1 MTVEELKKRYKVIE
15 VKRINDDIGSVDLY
29 HDEEKSNYLH
39 IKLLFAYNKL
49 YYTGDFGTYVFGKNI
64 CNIFHFFKGERINES
79 YWQEKC
85 EAASD
90 PIIPNEV
97 DLEKVE
103 EAVRD
108 YLEENEIEIT
118 DDIEKEIS
126 DCFCYIDSNV
136 YRAYDKVEELFSSLN
151 LSYGGETVE
160 DIVRAGQSYHGRFIY
175 ACEVIQWVSNNLDEW
190 LGENK
195 NGSTRV

>member
-1 MTVEELKKRYKVIE
+1 MTVEELKQRYKVIE
-15 VKRINDDIGSVDLY
+15 AKRINDDIVSVDLY
-29 HDEEKSNYLH
+29 HDEEKSSYLH

-49 YYTGDFGTYVFGKNI
+49 YYTGDFGTYVFGEDI
-64 CNIFHFFKGERINES
+64 QNIFNFFKGERINEG

-85 EAASD
+85 EAAGD
-90 PIIPNEV
+90 PIIPDEV

-103 EAVRD
+103 EAIRD

-118 DDIEKEIS
+118 DDIDQKIF
-126 DCFCYIDSNV
+126 DCFCYMDSNA
-136 YRAYDKVEELFSSLN
+136 YRAYDKVEELFITLD
-151 LSYGGETVE
+151 LFYDDEMVG
-160 DIVRAGQSYHGRFIY
+160 DIIRAGRGYHGRFIY

-195 NGSTRV
+195 NGTSV

>member
-1 MTVEELKKRYKVIE
+1 MTVEELKNRYKVIE
-15 VKRINDDIGSVDLY
+15 AKRINADIVSVDLF

-39 IKLLFAYNKL
+39 IKLLFAYGKL
-49 YYTGDFGTYVFGKNI
+49 YYTGDFGTYVFGENI
-64 CNIFHFFKGERINES
+64 CNIFNFFKGERINKG

-90 PIIPNEV
+90 PIIPDEV

-126 DCFCYIDSNV
+126 DCFYHMDSNA
-136 YRAYDKVEELFSSLN
+136 YRAYDKVEELFRSLD
-151 LSYGGETVE
+151 LFYYRVG
-160 DIVRAGQSYHGRFIY
+160 DIIGSGQGYHGRFIY

-190 LGENK
+190 LGENE
-195 NGSTRV
+195 NGRTSV

>member
-1 MTVEELKKRYKVIE
+1 MTVEKLKQRYKVIE
-15 VKRINDDIGSVDLY
+15 AKRINDDIVSIDLY

-49 YYTGDFGTYVFGKNI
+49 YYTGDFGTYVFGKDI
-64 CNIFHFFKGERINES
+64 QNIFNFFKGVRFDER

-90 PIIPNEV
+90 PIIPDEV

-108 YLEENEIEIT
+108 YLE
-118 DDIEKEIS
+118 
-126 DCFCYIDSNV
+126 
-136 YRAYDKVEELFSSLN
+136 A
-151 LSYGGETVE
+151 
-160 DIVRAGQSYHGRFIY
+160 RFIY
-175 ACEVIQWVSNNLDEW
+175 ACEVIQWVSNNLEEW

-195 NGSTRV
+195 NGTRV

>member
-1 MTVEELKKRYKVIE
+1 MTVEELKQRYKVIE
-15 VKRINDDIGSVDLY
+15 AKRINDDIVSVDLY
-29 HDEEKSNYLH
+29 HDEEKSIYLH

-49 YYTGDFGTYVFGKNI
+49 YYTGDFGTYVFGKDI
-64 CNIFHFFKGERINES
+64 QNIFNFFKGERINAS

-90 PIIPNEV
+90 PIIPDEV

-103 EAVRD
+103 KEVRD

-126 DCFCYIDSNV
+126 DCFYYMDSNA
-136 YRAYDKVEELFSSLN
+136 YRAYDKVEELLSSLD
-151 LSYGGETVE
+151 LSYDSERVGY
-160 DIVRAGQSYHGRFIY
+160 IIRAGQGYHGRFIY

-195 NGSTRV
+195 NGTSV

>member
-1 MTVEELKKRYKVIE
+1 MTVEELKQRYKVIE
-15 VKRINDDIGSVDLY
+15 TKRINDDIVSVDLY

-49 YYTGDFGTYVFGKNI
+49 HYTGDFGTYVFGENI
-64 CNIFHFFKGERINES
+64 VNIFNFFKGERINEG

-85 EAASD
+85 EAASS
-90 PIIPNEV
+90 PIIPDEV

-103 EAVRD
+103 AAVRD
-108 YLEENEIEIT
+108 YLKENEIEIT
-118 DDIEKEIS
+118 NDIEEEIS
-126 DCFCYIDSNV
+126 LSFYYMDSNA
-136 YRAYDKVEELFSSLN
+136 YRAYDKIEELLSSLD
-151 LSYGGETVE
+151 LFYDSEMVG
-160 DIVRAGQSYHGRFIY
+160 DIIRAGHFYHGRFIY

-195 NGSTRV
+195 NGRSV

>member
-1 MTVEELKKRYKVIE
+1 MTREEFVERYKVIDIE
-15 VKRINDDIGSVDLY
+15 KQGNILTVKLYISENRDDKTYFVRLI
-29 HDEEKSNYLH
+29 
-39 IKLLFAYNKL
+39 FADNKL
-49 YYTGDFGTYVFGKNI
+49 FYSGDMGTYVFGENI
-64 CNIFHFFKGERINES
+64 CNIFNFFKGERFNEG

-85 EAASD
+85 EAASE

-118 DDIEKEIS
+118 DDIEEEIS
-126 DCFCYIDSNV
+126 DCFYCMDSNA
-136 YRAYDKVEELFSSLN
+136 YRAYDKVEELFRSLDFFYD
-151 LSYGGETVE
+151 SEMVGG
-160 DIVRAGQSYHGRFIY
+160 IIRAGQGYHGRFIY

-195 NGSTRV
+195 NGRSV

>member
-1 MTVEELKKRYKVIE
+1 MTVEELKNRYKVIE
-15 VKRINDDIGSVDLY
+15 AKRINDDIVSVDLY

-39 IKLLFAYNKL
+39 IKLLFAYGKL
-49 YYTGDFGTYVFGKNI
+49 YYTGDFGTYVFGTNI
-64 CNIFHFFKGERINES
+64 QNIFNFFKGVRFDEE

-85 EAASD
+85 EAESD
-90 PIIPNEV
+90 PIIPDEV

-103 EAVRD
+103 ETIRD

-126 DCFCYIDSNV
+126 DCFCYIDSNA
-136 YRAYDKVEELFSSLN
+136 YRAYDKVEKLFSSLD
-151 LSYGGETVE
+151 LSYDSEMVGG
-160 DIVRAGQSYHGRFIY
+160 IIRAGQGYHGRFIY

-195 NGSTRV
+195 NGRSV

>member
-1 MTVEELKKRYKVIE
+1 MTVEELKNRYKVIE
-15 VKRINDDIGSVDLY
+15 AKRINDDIVSVDLY

-39 IKLLFAYNKL
+39 IKLLFAYGKL
-49 YYTGDFGTYVFGKNI
+49 YYTGDFGTYVFGENI
-64 CNIFHFFKGERINES
+64 CNIFNFFKGERINKG

-90 PIIPNEV
+90 PIIPDEV
-97 DLEKVE
+97 DLDKVE

-108 YLEENEIEIT
+108 YLEENKIEIT
-118 DDIEKEIS
+118 DDIEEEIS
-126 DCFCYIDSNV
+126 DCFYHMDSNA
-136 YRAYDKVEELFSSLN
+136 YRAYDKVEELFRSLD
-151 LSYGGETVE
+151 LFYYSVG
-160 DIVRAGQSYHGRFIY
+160 DIIRAGQGYHGRFIY

-195 NGSTRV
+195 NGRTSV

>member
-1 MTVEELKKRYKVIE
+1 MTVEELKQRYKVIE
-15 VKRINDDIGSVDLY
+15 AKRINDDIVSVDLY
-29 HDEEKSNYLH
+29 HDEEKSIYLH

-49 YYTGDFGTYVFGKNI
+49 YYTGDFGTYVFGKDI
-64 CNIFHFFKGERINES
+64 QNIFNFFKGERINAS

-90 PIIPNEV
+90 PIIPDEV

-103 EAVRD
+103 KEVRD

-126 DCFCYIDSNV
+126 DYFYYMDSNA
-136 YRAYDKVEELFSSLN
+136 YRAYDKVEELLSSLD
-151 LSYGGETVE
+151 LSYDSERVGY
-160 DIVRAGQSYHGRFIY
+160 IIRAGQGYHGRFIY

-195 NGSTRV
+195 NGTSV

>member
-1 MTVEELKKRYKVIE
+1 MTVEELKNRYKVIE
-15 VKRINDDIGSVDLY
+15 AKRINDDIVSVDLY

-64 CNIFHFFKGERINES
+64 CNIFRFFKGERINKS

-90 PIIPNEV
+90 PIIPDEV

-103 EAVRD
+103 EAIRD

-126 DCFCYIDSNV
+126 DCFCYIDSNA
-136 YRAYDKVEELFSSLN
+136 YRAYDKVEELFSSLD

-160 DIVRAGQSYHGRFIY
+160 DIIRAGQGYSGRFIY

-195 NGSTRV
+195 NGTSV

>member
-1 MTVEELKKRYKVIE
+1 MTVEELKNRYKVIE
-15 VKRINDDIGSVDLY
+15 AKRINDDIVSVDLY
-29 HDEEKSNYLH
+29 HDEEKLNYLH

-49 YYTGDFGTYVFGKNI
+49 YYTGDFGTYVFGEVI
-64 CNIFHFFKGERINES
+64 QNIFNFFKGERINKS

-90 PIIPNEV
+90 PIIPDEV

-103 EAVRD
+103 EAIRD

-126 DCFCYIDSNV
+126 DCFCYIDSNA
-136 YRAYDKVEELFSSLN
+136 YRAYDKVEELFSSLD

-160 DIVRAGQSYHGRFIY
+160 NIIRAGQGYHGRFIY

-190 LGENK
+190 LGENE
-195 NGSTRV
+195 NGRTSV

>member
-15 VKRINDDIGSVDLY
+15 VKRINDDIVSVDLY

-39 IKLLFAYNKL
+39 IKLLFAYGKL
-49 YYTGDFGTYVFGKNI
+49 YYTGDFGTYVFGKDI
-64 CNIFHFFKGERINES
+64 QNIFNFFKGVRFNEG
-79 YWQEKC
+79 YWQGKC

-90 PIIPNEV
+90 PIIPDGV
-97 DLEKVE
+97 DLDKVE

-108 YLEENEIEIT
+108 YLKDNEIEIT
-118 DDIEKEIS
+118 DDIEEEIS
-126 DCFCYIDSNV
+126 HCFYYMDSNA
-136 YRAYDKVEELFSSLN
+136 YRAYDKVEELFSSLD
-151 LSYGGETVE
+151 LFYDFEMVGG
-160 DIVRAGQSYHGRFIY
+160 IIRAGQGYHGRFIY

-195 NGSTRV
+195 NGRSV

>member
-1 MTVEELKKRYKVIE
+1 MTVEELKNRYKVIE
-15 VKRINDDIGSVDLY
+15 AKRINDDIVSVDLY

-39 IKLLFAYNKL
+39 IKLLFAYGKL
-49 YYTGDFGTYVFGKNI
+49 YYTGDFGTYVFGTNI
-64 CNIFHFFKGERINES
+64 QNIFNFFKGVRFDEE

-85 EAASD
+85 EAESD
-90 PIIPNEV
+90 PIIPDEV

-103 EAVRD
+103 ETIRD

-126 DCFCYIDSNV
+126 DCVCYIDSNA
-136 YRAYDKVEELFSSLN
+136 YRAYDKVEELFRSLD
-151 LSYGGETVE
+151 LFYYRVG
-160 DIVRAGQSYHGRFIY
+160 DIIRAGQGYHGRFIY

-195 NGSTRV
+195 NGRSV

>member
-15 VKRINDDIGSVDLY
+15 VKRINDDIVSVDLY
-29 HDEEKSNYLH
+29 HDEEKSEYLH
-39 IKLLFAYNKL
+39 IKLLFAYGKL
-49 YYTGDFGTYVFGKNI
+49 YYTGDFGTYVFGENI
-64 CNIFHFFKGERINES
+64 CNIFNFFKGERFNEG

-85 EAASD
+85 EAASE

-118 DDIEKEIS
+118 DDIEEEIS
-126 DCFCYIDSNV
+126 ACFCYIDSNA
-136 YRAYDKVEELFSSLN
+136 YRAYDKVEELFSSLDV
-151 LSYGGETVE
+151 SYGGETVK
-160 DIVRAGQSYHGRFIY
+160 DIVRAGQGYHGRFIY

-195 NGSTRV
+195 NGRSF

>member
-1 MTVEELKKRYKVIE
+1 MTVEELKNRYKVIE
-15 VKRINDDIGSVDLY
+15 AKRINDDIVSIDLY

-49 YYTGDFGTYVFGKNI
+49 YYTGDFGTYVFGENI
-64 CNIFHFFKGERINES
+64 QNIFNFFKGVRFDEE
-79 YWQEKC
+79 YWKGKC

-90 PIIPNEV
+90 PIIPDEV
-97 DLEKVE
+97 DLDKVE

-118 DDIEKEIS
+118 DDIKEEIS
-126 DCFCYIDSNV
+126 DCFYYMDSNA
-136 YRAYDKVEELFSSLN
+136 YRAYDKVEELLSSLD
-151 LSYGGETVE
+151 LSYDSEMVG
-160 DIVRAGQSYHGRFIY
+160 DIIRAGQGYSGRFIY

-195 NGSTRV
+195 NGTSV

>member
-1 MTVEELKKRYKVIE
+1 MTVEELKNRYKVIE
-15 VKRINDDIGSVDLY
+15 AKRINYDIVSVDLY

-49 YYTGDFGTYVFGKNI
+49 YYTGDFGTYVFGENI
-64 CNIFHFFKGERINES
+64 INIFNFFKGERINES

-85 EAASD
+85 EAASN
-90 PIIPNEV
+90 PIIPDEV
-97 DLEKVE
+97 NLEKLE
-103 EAVRD
+103 GAVRD

-118 DDIEKEIS
+118 DDIEEEIS
-126 DCFCYIDSNV
+126 HCFYCMDSNA
-136 YRAYDKVEELFSSLN
+136 YRAYDKIKELLSSLDLFYDSEMVGN
-151 LSYGGETVE
+151 
-160 DIVRAGQSYHGRFIY
+160 IIRAGQGYSGRFIY

-195 NGSTRV
+195 NGRSV

>member
-1 MTVEELKKRYKVIE
+1 MTVEELKNRYKVIE
-15 VKRINDDIGSVDLY
+15 AKRINDDIVSVDLY

-39 IKLLFAYNKL
+39 IKLLFAYGKL

-64 CNIFHFFKGERINES
+64 CNIFRFFKGERINKS

-90 PIIPNEV
+90 PIIPDEV
-97 DLEKVE
+97 DLDKVE

-108 YLEENEIEIT
+108 YLKDNEIEIT
-118 DDIEKEIS
+118 DDIKEEIS
-126 DCFCYIDSNV
+126 DCFLYIDSNA
-136 YRAYDKVEELFSSLN
+136 YRAYDKVEELFSSLD

-160 DIVRAGQSYHGRFIY
+160 DIIRAGQDYHGRFIY

-195 NGSTRV
+195 NGTSV

>member
-1 MTVEELKKRYKVIE
+1 MTVEELKQRYKVIE
-15 VKRINDDIGSVDLY
+15 AKRINDDIVSVDLF

-49 YYTGDFGTYVFGKNI
+49 YYTGDFGTYVFGENI
-64 CNIFHFFKGERINES
+64 CNIFHFFKGERINEG

-90 PIIPNEV
+90 PIIPDEV

-103 EAVRD
+103 EAVRG

-118 DDIEKEIS
+118 DDIEEEIS
-126 DCFCYIDSNV
+126 DCFHCMDSNA
-136 YRAYDKVEELFSSLN
+136 YRAYDKVEELFCSLH
-151 LSYGGETVE
+151 LFYDSERSG
-160 DIVRAGQSYHGRFIY
+160 DIIRAGQGYHGRFIY

-195 NGSTRV
+195 NGRSV

>member
-1 MTVEELKKRYKVIE
+1 MTVEELKQRYKVIE
-15 VKRINDDIGSVDLY
+15 AKRINDDIVSVDLF

-49 YYTGDFGTYVFGKNI
+49 YYTGDFGTYVFGEDI
-64 CNIFHFFKGERINES
+64 QNIFNFFKVVRFDEG

-85 EAASD
+85 EAAGD
-90 PIIPNEV
+90 PIIPDEV
-97 DLEKVE
+97 DLKKVE
-103 EAVRD
+103 EAVRN

-126 DCFCYIDSNV
+126 DCFYYMDSNA
-136 YRAYDKVEELFSSLN
+136 YRAYDKVEELFRSLD
-151 LSYGGETVE
+151 LFYDSEMVGG
-160 DIVRAGQSYHGRFIY
+160 IIRAGQGYHGRFIY

-195 NGSTRV
+195 NGRSV

>member
-1 MTVEELKKRYKVIE
+1 MTVEELKQRYKVIE
-15 VKRINDDIGSVDLY
+15 AKRINDDIVSVDLF

-49 YYTGDFGTYVFGKNI
+49 YYTGDFGTYVFGEDI
-64 CNIFHFFKGERINES
+64 QNIFNFFKVVRFDEG

-85 EAASD
+85 EAAGD
-90 PIIPNEV
+90 PIIPDEV
-97 DLEKVE
+97 DLKKVE
-103 EAVRD
+103 EAVRN

-126 DCFCYIDSNV
+126 DCFYYMDSNA
-136 YRAYDKVEELFSSLN
+136 YRAYDKVEELFRSLD
-151 LSYGGETVE
+151 LFYDSEMVGG
-160 DIVRAGQSYHGRFIY
+160 IIRAGQGYHGRFIY

-190 LGENK
+190 LGNNK
-195 NGSTRV
+195 NGRSV